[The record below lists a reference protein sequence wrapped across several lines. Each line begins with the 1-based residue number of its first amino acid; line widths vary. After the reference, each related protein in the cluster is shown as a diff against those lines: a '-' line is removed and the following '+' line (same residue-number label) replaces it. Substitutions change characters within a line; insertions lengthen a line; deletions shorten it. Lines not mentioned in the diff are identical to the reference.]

1 MRTTSRGIGFPAT
14 GTPSAFQPEPPVLLR
29 PPSSSSFDAPSSSR
43 ELSASCRVLRQ
54 PICPSCLNLILRSN
68 RTTDERL
75 PWGLRPSSRHQPA
88 ASTIRQESRSHRH
101 VPSSAFL
108 TPSTVCSA
116 TSLCGLVS
124 SRCHVQGLPY
134 RELSLTAEPYGVSP
148 AESCPR
154 VVERTRLRFDP
165 RQQMRPR
172 LQGLA
177 PRAECGADR
186 GCLDPDRSA
195 PLMGFMLL
203 RVLPPCNV
211 ATPSGRLRPRRSLR
225 RTPRSSSPAFRRC
238 TDWLSWNQVADPLE
252 LSCLNPRPP
261 FGNRVRGFRIRTA
274 HRAAGHAEP

>member
-29 PPSSSSFDAPSSSR
+29 PPSSSSFDEPSSSR

-134 RELSLTAEPYGVSP
+134 RGLSLTAEPCGVSP

-195 PLMGFMLL
+195 PLMGFCSSGYSLHATWQPL
-203 RVLPPCNV
+203 QAASALELHCEEPP
-211 ATPSGRLRPRRSLR
+211 AAAPRRFAAARIGFPGIRLP
-225 RTPRSSSPAFRRC
+225 TRSSFPA
-238 TDWLSWNQVADPLE
+238 
-252 LSCLNPRPP
+252 
-261 FGNRVRGFRIRTA
+261 
-274 HRAAGHAEP
+274 